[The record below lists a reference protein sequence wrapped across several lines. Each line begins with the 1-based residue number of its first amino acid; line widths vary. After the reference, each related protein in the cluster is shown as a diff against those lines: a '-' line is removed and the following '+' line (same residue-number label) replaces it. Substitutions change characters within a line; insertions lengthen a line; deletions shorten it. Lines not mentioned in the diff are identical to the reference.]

1 MTNKNYIHIGED
13 NARHVLLLNASYEVI
28 RVVNWQRAVNLFF
41 THKAIAP
48 SGYEH
53 QYVIPALHGDYHLPS
68 ALVLETYVNIPY
80 FKIRA
85 TRRNV
90 FRRDGLTCQYTGEK
104 LTFKEATIDHI
115 LPQSRGGSNTWG
127 NMVTCERRLNQRKGD
142 RTPKEAGLQL
152 IREPVKPSRAELV
165 LGAYLDVEPWK
176 RFLPNKKK

>member
-53 QYVIPALHGDYHLPS
+53 HYVIPALHGDYHLPS
-68 ALVLETYVNIPY
+68 ALVLDSYVNIPY
-80 FKIRA
+80 FKIRS

-115 LPQSRGGSNTWG
+115 IPQSRGGGNTWE
-127 NMVTCERRLNQRKGD
+127 NMVTCGRMVNQRKGD
-142 RTPKEAGLQL
+142 RTPKEAGMKL
-152 IREPVKPSRAELV
+152 IKPPGRPTRAELV
-165 LGAYLDVEPWK
+165 INSFQDMHQWK
-176 RFLPNKKK
+176 RFLPNK